1 MGAFLRTSAVAP
13 PGLDAAMQGQ
23 TSASSSQQDEGRGAS
38 LGAAPVPLVDSDIHQ
53 VGTFC
58 QVHHISEM
66 ESGTAQL
73 LLLGHRRL
81 RRLNTVRCRSHL

>member
-1 MGAFLRTSAVAP
+1 MGAFLRMSAVSPQGIEGVLQSETRPSESSTEAD
-13 PGLDAAMQGQ
+13 DAELH
-23 TSASSSQQDEGRGAS
+23 S
-38 LGAAPVPLVDSDIHQ
+38 

-66 ESGTAQL
+66 ESGNAQM

-81 RRLNTVRCRSHL
+81 KRLHKVSDFPFIATY